1 MLEKSPCEVSYAD
14 FTYRIEPIAVEAEDR
29 SYIAAR
35 LITEDGVLWEPAH
48 EYALTRNLA
57 HKDAAGHAWDVGFD
71 TTGSF
76 FVPRQIVERLVAEGM
91 AEEVQP
97 PAKVYAQEPALAG

>member
-14 FTYRIEPIAVEAEDR
+14 FTYRIEPVAVDAEDR

-35 LITEDGVLWEPAH
+35 LITDKGALWEPAH
-48 EYALTRNLA
+48 EFALTRNLA
-57 HKDAAGHAWDVGFD
+57 QIDAAGSDWDVGFD

-97 PAKVYAQEPALAG
+97 PAKVYAQEPVLAS